1 MAEEVSRAARAV
13 REGLD
18 ALRLR
23 ASRWGAPR
31 PRFWIDE
38 RTTKS
43 CFECGVAFSL
53 VTRKHHCRACGRVF
67 CQKCSS
73 HALPPRDDPEGAPE
87 RACDVCFA
95 SHADAAEP
103 RRASTSS
110 AKKRVSARSPRVPDG
125 ALSRVASERR
135 ETGSSPT
142 SSVSSRPA
150 SASASR
156 RARGPAGSAD
166 DSDSDSDSES
176 DASESDASD
185 DEDESNA
192 DAVFSDANLSDGA
205 ADVRARRGARHPA
218 SPLETRW
225 TPSTRARTR
234 NVTGTE
240 TEADAETSSERPARR
255 TEKEK
260 SPRRYRAGKPAY
272 AAHAA
277 HAAALADETLWAPPL
292 TGLEFRVDSSAFDAA
307 SDVNAALF
315 GLAAR
320 FLRRAL
326 FFSRAADVSA
336 TRSSESNENAD
347 ASVDTWTRLVAALAL
362 ECARAVEPSRFAF
375 SETSATSGSDSDPRR
390 TRDDPGRDRYDM
402 DPLSYVS
409 IRRAAAGA
417 PSSSSLARDAWSL
430 RRNVADRRMAKRRGV
445 VSATSAEMLAR
456 RHFPDP
462 VDPRDP
468 RDDDAATEFSW
479 GDTSRAEEEAREVS
493 PRGSPREPRLATFP
507 PAPRSNDDDASPSV
521 RVALL
526 GGALEYQRATD
537 APRLASFETLLDQ
550 EHEHLRAAAAR
561 ALVSKPDVALVER
574 TVARFARDLFLERG
588 VSLAIGVGFE
598 ELARVAFR
606 LAPSDAF
613 CSRSRAA
620 LAADGGAVRGTC
632 AGWSV
637 ETLEETLF
645 DDDVPTETESIPS
658 QQTRRSVSPTTT
670 SYMTFFGLTPGS
682 GCVLTLRGGAPRE
695 LLAVESAT
703 RASARAAYHLDR
715 VSAFVSAAASSHV
728 GASKKNARQARID
741 RFTTA
746 LLERSVE
753 TEISNAT
760 VQIVSRAFCPTRV
773 ASLACDPPVGFRS
786 TFSAATRHVEKE
798 CIPEIVPYGP
808 EDLPLGA
815 ALAQA
820 VSAERGATECPHAKC
835 GEHPAAH
842 VRVFYVA
849 GGKVTLRARR
859 REKHEKVFFP
869 SNQKGDDVFDADVAW
884 TYWSRCRS
892 CEEETRKDT
901 SPFFSREEHSAKRHF
916 PFTTPARASASSVAA
931 PKRALELSLARFLE
945 LVGTDLPEAV
955 FDGLD
960 ASRDGDCVHASP
972 RDRAHYFASALGTV
986 CFAFDETSPLALV
999 VSPTGES
1006 PSSARADV
1014 RDSARERKTASSARF
1029 DARCAAAAA
1038 ALRSD
1043 AYEAAMAAFG
1053 RSTRDDD
1060 ERRFAVS
1067 SDVASVASEH
1077 VVVAEL
1083 GVTAYFARQFR
1094 AARCAWWN
1102 GARRMT
1108 QNDDSTSAED
1118 DSVEAVFA
1126 DALSQC
1132 AYWDVGARGGKSRAF
1147 FARSRDGRF
1156 VAKQVSKTELE
1167 CLLSADFAAAYFSRV
1182 FANRE
1187 ASGNSKLDSL
1197 LAATLG
1203 AFSVAPSRASR
1214 RDESNAPI
1222 GAGAFDFVVLENA
1235 FFGVGDASLNLRVY
1249 DLKGSLRGRYAVGF
1263 ANERDA
1269 NERVRERSRRGVD
1282 GAETKRDADDSV
1294 MTREYASSSS
1304 EKEKEKEKETDAVVL
1319 MDGNLAETCAI
1330 EPLLIT
1336 RESFVSLERAIRADV
1351 AFLAARNVM
1360 DYSLLVGIPVDVGP
1374 DKTPE
1379 AVVRVIDYLRR
1390 YTWDK
1395 QIESA
1400 VKSGVLSGE
1409 GAPTVLSPEK
1419 YARRFRRATRRY
1431 FLAVPDD
1438 ARKL

>member
-23 ASRWGAPR
+23 ASSWGAPR

-73 HALPPRDDPEGAPE
+73 HALPPRDDPEGPPE

-103 RRASTSS
+103 LRASTSS
-110 AKKRVSARSPRVPDG
+110 AKKRVSARSPRVPDP
-125 ALSRVASERR
+125 ALSRVASERLA
-135 ETGSSPT
+135 GSSPT

-156 RARGPAGSAD
+156 RASTGPAGSAD
-166 DSDSDSDSES
+166 DSDSDSES
-176 DASESDASD
+176 DEDASESDASD
-185 DEDESNA
+185 DDASGDA
-192 DAVFSDANLSDGA
+192 DAKRVSDANLSDGA
-205 ADVRARRGARHPA
+205 ADVRTRRGARHRSA

-225 TPSTRARTR
+225 THKTPRALDRSE
-234 NVTGTE
+234 TGTE
-240 TEADAETSSERPARR
+240 TEAEAETPSERPARR
-255 TEKEK
+255 T

-277 HAAALADETLWAPPL
+277 HAAALVDETMWAPPPP
-292 TGLEFRVDSSAFDAA
+292 GLEPHRMRSTAGSTLSDAP
-307 SDVNAALF
+307 VNAAIL

-320 FLRRAL
+320 FLRRDAR
-326 FFSRAADVSA
+326 SSSEA
-336 TRSSESNENAD
+336 TASSSESKNETD
-347 ASVDTWTRLVAALAL
+347 ALVDTWTRFVAALAL

-375 SETSATSGSDSDPRR
+375 SETSKSPSGSDPRR
-390 TRDDPGRDRYDM
+390 KPDDARRDRYDM

-445 VSATSAEMLAR
+445 VSSTSAETLAR

-462 VDPRDP
+462 THPRDP
-468 RDDDAATEFSW
+468 RDEFSAATEFS
-479 GDTSRAEEEAREVS
+479 A
-493 PRGSPREPRLATFP
+493 REPRTATFHP
-507 PAPRSNDDDASPSV
+507 EPRSNDDDDGDDGDASPAV

-526 GGALEYQRATD
+526 GGALEYQRATY
-537 APRLASFETLLDQ
+537 APRLASFSTLLDQ
-550 EHEHLRAAAAR
+550 EHEHLRASAAR

-588 VSLAIGVGFE
+588 VSLAIGVGLE
-598 ELARVAFR
+598 ELRRLAFR
-606 LAPSDAF
+606 FAPSEYSW
-613 CSRSRAA
+613 SRSA

-637 ETLEETLF
+637 ETLEETLC
-645 DDDVPTETESIPS
+645 DDDDETETE
-658 QQTRRSVSPTTT
+658 THARRSVSPTTT
-670 SYMTFFGLTPGS
+670 SYMTFHGLTPGS
-682 GCVLTLRGGAPRE
+682 GCVLTLRGGSTSA
-695 LLAVESAT
+695 LAAVESAT
-703 RASARAAYHLDR
+703 KKSARAAYHLDR
-715 VSAFVSAAASSHV
+715 VAAFVKTAASSHV
-728 GASKKNARQARID
+728 GQSSKKNARQAKVD
-741 RFTTA
+741 RFVDA
-746 LLERSVE
+746 LLQKSVE
-753 TEISNAT
+753 TEFTNAT
-760 VQIVSRAFCPTRV
+760 VQIVSRAFCPARV
-773 ASLACDPPVGFRS
+773 ASVACDPPVGFRS
-786 TFSAATRHVEKE
+786 TFSEKKLDTDK
-798 CIPEIVPYGP
+798 IPFLEIVPYGP

-820 VSAERGATECPHAKC
+820 VRAERGLTECQHAKC

-859 REKHEKVFFP
+859 REKHEKNF
-869 SNQKGDDVFDADVAW
+869 SNQKEKEEKDFLDADGGTIYGTW

-892 CEEETRKDT
+892 CLPEETRTDT
-901 SPFFSREEHSAKRHF
+901 FSFATREEHGDAKSHF
-916 PFTTPARASASSVAA
+916 PFATPARVSASPVAA

-945 LVGTDLPEAV
+945 LVGADVPEAV

-960 ASRDGDCVHASP
+960 ASRLDGECVHASP

-999 VSPTGES
+999 VSPTRDS
-1006 PSSARADV
+1006 PSSARFDA
-1014 RDSARERKTASSARF
+1014 RDSAAERKTASSARF

-1053 RSTRDDD
+1053 SFPTRDDD
-1060 ERRFAVS
+1060 VSRLFEKTVS

-1094 AARCAWWN
+1094 QARSAWWN
-1102 GARRMT
+1102 GSRRRMT

-1118 DSVEAVFA
+1118 DEDVEAVFA
-1126 DALSQC
+1126 NALSQC

-1147 FARSRDGRF
+1147 FARSNDGRF

-1182 FANRE
+1182 SANRE
-1187 ASGNSKLDSL
+1187 KNASGSGSRLDSL

-1203 AFSVAPSRASR
+1203 AFSVAPSKLLSR

-1235 FFGVGDASLNLRVY
+1235 FFGVGDISSLNLRVY

-1263 ANERDA
+1263 AN
-1269 NERVRERSRRGVD
+1269 D
-1282 GAETKRDADDSV
+1282 GAETKRDANDSV
-1294 MTREYASSSS
+1294 TREYASSSSSS
-1304 EKEKEKEKETDAVVL
+1304 EKEKEKDAVVL

-1360 DYSLLVGIPVDVGP
+1360 DYSLLVGIPLDVDKNPGDASGRAP
-1374 DKTPE
+1374 RR
-1379 AVVRVIDYLRR
+1379 AVVKIIDYLRM

-1409 GAPTVLSPEK
+1409 EAPTVLSPEK

-1438 ARKL
+1438 LLRESFEK

>member
-73 HALPPRDDPEGAPE
+73 HALPPRDDPEGPPE

-95 SHADAAEP
+95 SHADKAEP
-103 RRASTSS
+103 LRASTSS
-110 AKKRVSARSPRVPDG
+110 AKKRVSARSPRVPDP
-125 ALSRVASERR
+125 ALSRVASERLA
-135 ETGSSPT
+135 GSSPT

-166 DSDSDSDSES
+166 DSDSDSDEDE
-176 DASESDASD
+176 DASELDASD
-185 DEDESNA
+185 DDA
-192 DAVFSDANLSDGA
+192 DAVVSDANLSDGA
-205 ADVRARRGARHPA
+205 ADVRTRRGARHPA

-225 TPSTRARTR
+225 TPSTRARDR
-234 NVTGTE
+234 SETGTE
-240 TEADAETSSERPARR
+240 TEAEAETPSERPARR
-255 TEKEK
+255 T
-260 SPRRYRAGKPAY
+260 SPRRYRAGKPLY

-277 HAAALADETLWAPPL
+277 HAAALADETMWAPPPP
-292 TGLEFRVDSSAFDAA
+292 GLEPGTLSTSGSTISDAP
-307 SDVNAALF
+307 VNAAIL

-320 FLRRAL
+320 FLRRDAR
-326 FFSRAADVSA
+326 SSSEA
-336 TRSSESNENAD
+336 TASSSESKNETD
-347 ASVDTWTRLVAALAL
+347 ALVDTWTRFVAALAL

-375 SETSATSGSDSDPRR
+375 SETSKSPSGSDPRR
-390 TRDDPGRDRYDM
+390 KPDDARRDRYDM

-445 VSATSAEMLAR
+445 VSSTSAETLAR

-462 VDPRDP
+462 ADPRDP
-468 RDDDAATEFSW
+468 RDEFSAATEFS
-479 GDTSRAEEEAREVS
+479 A
-493 PRGSPREPRLATFP
+493 REPRTATFHP
-507 PAPRSNDDDASPSV
+507 EPRSNDDGDGDDGDASPAV

-537 APRLASFETLLDQ
+537 APRLASFSTLLDQ
-550 EHEHLRAAAAR
+550 EHEHLRASAAR

-588 VSLAIGVGFE
+588 VSLAIGVGLE
-598 ELARVAFR
+598 ELRRLAFR
-606 LAPSDAF
+606 FAPSEYSW
-613 CSRSRAA
+613 SRSA

-637 ETLEETLF
+637 ETLEETLC
-645 DDDVPTETESIPS
+645 DDDDDETETE
-658 QQTRRSVSPTTT
+658 THARRSVSPTTT
-670 SYMTFFGLTPGS
+670 SYMTFHGLTPGS
-682 GCVLTLRGGAPRE
+682 GCVLTLRGGSTSA
-695 LLAVESAT
+695 LAAVESAT
-703 RASARAAYHLDR
+703 KKSARAAYHLDR
-715 VSAFVSAAASSHV
+715 VAAFVKTAASSHV
-728 GASKKNARQARID
+728 GQSSKKNARQAKVD
-741 RFTTA
+741 RFVDA
-746 LLERSVE
+746 LLRKSVE
-753 TEISNAT
+753 TEFTNAT
-760 VQIVSRAFCPTRV
+760 VQIVSRAFCPARV
-773 ASLACDPPVGFRS
+773 ASVACDPPFGFRS
-786 TFSAATRHVEKE
+786 TFPEKKLDKDK
-798 CIPEIVPYGP
+798 IPFLEIVPYGP

-820 VSAERGATECPHAKC
+820 VRAERGLTDCPHLKC

-859 REKHEKVFFP
+859 REKHEKHFFGI
-869 SNQKGDDVFDADVAW
+869 SNQKEKGDDFLDADGGTW

-892 CEEETRKDT
+892 CAPEESRKDKDT
-901 SPFFSREEHSAKRHF
+901 FLSRHSEHGDAKRHF
-916 PFTTPARASASSVAA
+916 PFATPARGSASPVAA

-945 LVGTDLPEAV
+945 LVGADVPEAV

-960 ASRDGDCVHASP
+960 ASRLDGDCVHASP

-999 VSPTGES
+999 VSPTGDS
-1006 PSSARADV
+1006 PSSAR
-1014 RDSARERKTASSARF
+1014 DSAVERKTASSARF

-1043 AYEAAMAAFG
+1043 AYEAAMAAF
-1053 RSTRDDD
+1053 RSLPTRDDD
-1060 ERRFAVS
+1060 VSRLFEKTVS

-1094 AARCAWWN
+1094 AARREWWN

-1118 DSVEAVFA
+1118 DQDVEAVFA
-1126 DALSQC
+1126 NALSQC

-1147 FARSRDGRF
+1147 FARSNDGRF

-1182 FANRE
+1182 SANRE
-1187 ASGNSKLDSL
+1187 KNASGNETRLDSL

-1203 AFSVAPSRASR
+1203 AFSVAPSKLLSR
-1214 RDESNAPI
+1214 RDESTISPI

-1235 FFGVGDASLNLRVY
+1235 FFGVGDISSLNLRVY

-1263 ANERDA
+1263 AN
-1269 NERVRERSRRGVD
+1269 D
-1282 GAETKRDADDSV
+1282 GAETKTDANDSV
-1294 MTREYASSSS
+1294 TREYASSSS
-1304 EKEKEKEKETDAVVL
+1304 EKEKEKDAVVL

-1360 DYSLLVGIPVDVGP
+1360 DYSLLVGIPLDVDKNPGDASGRAP
-1374 DKTPE
+1374 RR
-1379 AVVRVIDYLRR
+1379 AVVKIIDYLRM

-1409 GAPTVLSPEK
+1409 EQPTVLSPEK

-1438 ARKL
+1438 LSRESFEK

>member
-73 HALPPRDDPEGAPE
+73 HALPPRDDPEGPPE

-103 RRASTSS
+103 LRASTSS
-110 AKKRVSARSPRVPDG
+110 AKKRVSARSPRVPDP
-125 ALSRVASERR
+125 ALSRVASERLA
-135 ETGSSPT
+135 GSSPT

-156 RARGPAGSAD
+156 RASTGPAGSAD
-166 DSDSDSDSES
+166 DYSDSES
-176 DASESDASD
+176 DEDASESDASD
-185 DEDESNA
+185 VYSASGDA
-192 DAVFSDANLSDGA
+192 DANRVSDANLSDGA
-205 ADVRARRGARHPA
+205 ADVRTRRGARHRSA

-225 TPSTRARTR
+225 THKTPRAFDRSE
-234 NVTGTE
+234 TGTE
-240 TEADAETSSERPARR
+240 TEAEAETPSERPARR
-255 TEKEK
+255 T
-260 SPRRYRAGKPAY
+260 SPRRYRAGKPLY

-277 HAAALADETLWAPPL
+277 HAAALADETMWAPPPREV
-292 TGLEFRVDSSAFDAA
+292 LEPGTRSTAGSTLSDAP
-307 SDVNAALF
+307 VNAAIL

-320 FLRRAL
+320 FLRRDAR
-326 FFSRAADVSA
+326 SSSEA
-336 TRSSESNENAD
+336 TASSSESKNKTD
-347 ASVDTWTRLVAALAL
+347 AFVDTWTRFVAALAL

-375 SETSATSGSDSDPRR
+375 SETSKSPSGSDPRR
-390 TRDDPGRDRYDM
+390 KPDDARRDRYDM

-445 VSATSAEMLAR
+445 VSSTSAETLAR

-462 VDPRDP
+462 AHPRDP
-468 RDDDAATEFSW
+468 RDEFSAATEFS
-479 GDTSRAEEEAREVS
+479 A
-493 PRGSPREPRLATFP
+493 REPRTATFHSE
-507 PAPRSNDDDASPSV
+507 PRSNDDGDGDDGDASPAV

-537 APRLASFETLLDQ
+537 APRLASFSTLLDQ
-550 EHEHLRAAAAR
+550 EHEHLRASAAR

-588 VSLAIGVGFE
+588 VSLAIGVGLE
-598 ELARVAFR
+598 ELRRLAFR
-606 LAPSDAF
+606 FAPSEY
-613 CSRSRAA
+613 SWSRAA

-637 ETLEETLF
+637 ETLEETLRDETS
-645 DDDVPTETESIPS
+645 DDETETEAHA
-658 QQTRRSVSPTTT
+658 RRSVSPTTT
-670 SYMTFFGLTPGS
+670 SYMTFHGLAPGS
-682 GCVLTLRGGAPRE
+682 GCVLTLRGGSTSA
-695 LLAVESAT
+695 LAAVESAT
-703 RASARAAYHLDR
+703 RKSARAAYHLDR
-715 VSAFVSAAASSHV
+715 VAAFVSTAASSHV
-728 GASKKNARQARID
+728 GQSSKNNARQAKVD
-741 RFTTA
+741 RFVDA
-746 LLERSVE
+746 LLQKSVE
-753 TEISNAT
+753 TEFTNAT
-760 VQIVSRAFCPTRV
+760 VQIVSRAFCPARV
-773 ASLACDPPVGFRS
+773 ASVACDPPVGFRS
-786 TFSAATRHVEKE
+786 TFSEKKLDKDK
-798 CIPEIVPYGP
+798 IPFLEIVPYGP

-820 VSAERGATECPHAKC
+820 VRAERGLTECPHAKC

-859 REKHEKVFFP
+859 REKHEKNFFGI
-869 SNQKGDDVFDADVAW
+869 SNQKEKEEKDFLDADGGTW

-892 CEEETRKDT
+892 CLPEETRTDKDT
-901 SPFFSREEHSAKRHF
+901 FLSRHSEHGDAKRHF
-916 PFTTPARASASSVAA
+916 PFATPAFGSASPVAA

-945 LVGTDLPEAV
+945 LVGADVPEAV

-960 ASRDGDCVHASP
+960 ASRLDGDCVHASP

-999 VSPTGES
+999 VSPTRDS
-1006 PSSARADV
+1006 PSSARFEKH
-1014 RDSARERKTASSARF
+1014 DSAVERKTASSARF

-1043 AYEAAMAAFG
+1043 AYEAATATFG
-1053 RSTRDDD
+1053 SFTTRDDD
-1060 ERRFAVS
+1060 VSRFFEKTGS
-1067 SDVASVASEH
+1067 SDAAAVASEH

-1094 AARCAWWN
+1094 QARREWWT
-1102 GARRMT
+1102 GSRRRMT

-1118 DSVEAVFA
+1118 DEDVEAVFA
-1126 DALSQC
+1126 NALSQC

-1147 FARSRDGRF
+1147 FARSNDGRF

-1182 FANRE
+1182 CANRE
-1187 ASGNSKLDSL
+1187 KNASGNETRLDSL

-1203 AFSVAPSRASR
+1203 AFSVAPSKLLSR
-1214 RDESNAPI
+1214 RDESTISPI
-1222 GAGAFDFVVLENA
+1222 PSAGAFDFVVLENA
-1235 FFGVGDASLNLRVY
+1235 FFGVGDVSSLNLRVY

-1263 ANERDA
+1263 AN
-1269 NERVRERSRRGVD
+1269 D
-1282 GAETKRDADDSV
+1282 GAETKRDANDSV
-1294 MTREYASSSS
+1294 TREYASSSS
-1304 EKEKEKEKETDAVVL
+1304 EKEKEKDAVVL

-1336 RESFVSLERAIRADV
+1336 RESFVSLERLIRADV

-1360 DYSLLVGIPVDVGP
+1360 DYSLLVGIPLDF
-1374 DKTPE
+1374 DKNPGANSGRAPIR
-1379 AVVRVIDYLRR
+1379 AVVKIIDYLRM

-1409 GAPTVLSPEK
+1409 EQPTVLSPEK

-1431 FLAVPDD
+1431 FLAVPDALSRD
-1438 ARKL
+1438 TL